1 MQSLIGLNPST
12 SDFHTPN
19 LQAKIEL
26 KCISNSGGTNK
37 IRGKDL
43 KLGLEDSKHNKPSS
57 YPRFR
62 GRPLTAVTIGGWKM
76 RHEGTID

>member
-1 MQSLIGLNPST
+1 MQSLIGFNPST

-43 KLGLEDSKHNKPSS
+43 KHNKPSS